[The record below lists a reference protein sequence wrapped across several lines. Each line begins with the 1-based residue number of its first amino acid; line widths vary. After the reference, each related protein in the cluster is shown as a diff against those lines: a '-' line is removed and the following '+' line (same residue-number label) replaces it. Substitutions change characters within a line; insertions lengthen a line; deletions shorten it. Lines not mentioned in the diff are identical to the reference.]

1 MIESI
6 KSCKFLIGTLCP
18 FLMELSSKKEKCKN
32 VKNYQ
37 FKNVN
42 IGNLNFEKIGQTK
55 KFIIHKLCLHS
66 RTQFIR
72 RIEV

>member
-55 KFIIHKLCLHS
+55 KFNYISINNMWEK
-66 RTQFIR
+66 
-72 RIEV
+72 

>member
-55 KFIIHKLCLHS
+55 KFKFVEFAKSKILC
-66 RTQFIR
+66 
-72 RIEV
+72 